1 MFAVCAHVQSP
12 QNMFGMCSTAPCCI
26 GEFLL
31 MLLQEHTNKSKHLVK
46 AHRTHRDSSYIVT
59 IVVAD
64 HHAYRDRISINEY
77 LTSAYQYLI
86 HDFIHLSYRDC
97 CIIVNV
103 IFVTGT
109 NWAKDHQLAPYN
121 EIVYFA
127 KHYSVLYSDLCVA
140 SPQS

>member
-1 MFAVCAHVQSP
+1 MH
-12 QNMFGMCSTAPCCI
+12 N
-26 GEFLL
+26 
-31 MLLQEHTNKSKHLVK
+31 
-46 AHRTHRDSSYIVT
+46 
-59 IVVAD
+59 
-64 HHAYRDRISINEY
+64 YRDRISINEY
-77 LTSAYQYLI
+77 LTSTYLYLI

-127 KHYSVLYSDLCVA
+127 KHYSVLLVYSDLCVA
-140 SPQS
+140 HNHNTDVILCNDTKLIISYGDL